1 MNLFNIIAFLIST
14 TLIYKVSYS
23 PFSFVFRAVVII
35 FIVLTMRTFVL
46 Q

>member
-1 MNLFNIIAFLIST
+1 MNLLKIIAFLIST
-14 TLIYKVSYS
+14 TLIYKLAYS